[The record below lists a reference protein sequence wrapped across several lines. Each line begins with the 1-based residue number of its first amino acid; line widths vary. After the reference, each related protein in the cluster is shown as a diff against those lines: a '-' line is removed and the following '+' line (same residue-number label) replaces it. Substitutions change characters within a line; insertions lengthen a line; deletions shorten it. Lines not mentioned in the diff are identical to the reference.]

1 MSQENVELVQRGLGH
16 LAATGE
22 VLWETAHPD
31 LEIHDHDTPDQSDYR
46 GYEGLTRWLEE
57 WGAAWAAWSI
67 EPEEFIDAGD
77 SVVVFIRMKAQGRGS
92 GVEVERRDAQVW
104 RLRSG
109 KVVRGDYYNNRQQA
123 LEAVGLSE

>member
-1 MSQENVELVQRGLGH
+1 
-16 LAATGE
+16 
-22 VLWETAHPD
+22 
-31 LEIHDHDTPDQSDYR
+31 
-46 GYEGLTRWLEE
+46 
-57 WGAAWAAWSI
+57 
-67 EPEEFIDAGD
+67 
-77 SVVVFIRMKAQGRGS
+77 MKAQGRGS

>member
-1 MSQENVELVQRGLGH
+1 MGCMEHR
-16 LAATGE
+16 A
-22 VLWETAHPD
+22 
-31 LEIHDHDTPDQSDYR
+31 
-46 GYEGLTRWLEE
+46 
-57 WGAAWAAWSI
+57 
-67 EPEEFIDAGD
+67 EEFIDAAD

>member
-57 WGAAWAAWSI
+57 WGAAWAEWSI
-67 EPEEFIDAGD
+67 ELDEFIDADGRD
-77 SVVVFIRMKAQGRGS
+77 LHPNEGKGARQRHRVDRPDALVYRISGGLIAQIDYFND
-92 GVEVERRDAQVW
+92 RDEAP
-104 RLRSG
+104 
-109 KVVRGDYYNNRQQA
+109 K
-123 LEAVGLSE
+123 AVGLEE